1 MRATLAFL
9 LCFLTFAS
17 RARAEA
23 KITDF
28 QVVVDGSQV
37 LASLALANAFDH
49 RFFAR
54 VESGL
59 PTTIVYRF
67 ELDLVR
73 RHWWD
78 PRLKSCNFEAE
89 AIYDAIDRVYTV
101 HLRLDEKLIESRTVH
116 DRKALAAAMGRIER
130 LPVFSLADLHD
141 RRRMLLRARA
151 ELGSRTVL
159 SFIPVL
165 VTTDWVESAKFRPAG
180 DGGKGGGGH
189 AFLGG
194 ADQPDPLDP
203 PASPAAAAVAAAAP
217 GQPGASPARP

>member
-1 MRATLAFL
+1 MRATLALL
-9 LCFLTFAS
+9 LCFLAFGS

-23 KITDF
+23 RITDF
-28 QVVVDGSQV
+28 QVVLDGSQV
-37 LASLALANAFDH
+37 HASAALANAFDH

-54 VESGL
+54 VDSGL

-78 PRLKSCNFEAE
+78 PRLKSCSLAVE
-89 AIYDAIDRVYTV
+89 AIYDAVDRVYTV
-101 HLRLDEKLIESRTVH
+101 HFRLDDKLIESRTLH

-130 LPVFSLADLHD
+130 LPVFSLNDLHD

-165 VTTDWVESAKFRPAG
+165 ISTEWVESDKFRPAG
-180 DGGKGGGGH
+180 
-189 AFLGG
+189 
-194 ADQPDPLDP
+194 
-203 PASPAAAAVAAAAP
+203 AAAAP
-217 GQPGASPARP
+217 ARP